1 MTGPA
6 LTTPAQERALDAA
19 VELVARWGVA
29 KTTLGDVAKTAG
41 MSRATLYRTFPG
53 GKDELFGLLG
63 QREVARFLAVATDA
77 VDAAPDLPTALAD
90 ALHAAAVH
98 LAGHGAIRFV
108 LDHEPELAV
117 PVLGF
122 GAMDRLLR
130 LVSRALAP
138 HLVRFYAAGEADGAA
153 AGVDAVGGPSWAAEW
168 CARLFL
174 SGLVN
179 PTPSWD
185 LADRAVCARL
195 VDRYL
200 APALSPAPLETL
212 R

>member
-1 MTGPA
+1 MV
-6 LTTPAQERALDAA
+6 TTTAQERALDAA

-29 KTTLGDVAKTAG
+29 KTTLGDVAKAAG
-41 MSRATLYRTFPG
+41 VSRATLYRAFPG
-53 GKDELFGLLG
+53 GKDELFTLLA

-77 VDAAPDLPTALAD
+77 VDAAPDLPAALAD

-130 LVSRALAP
+130 LVSRAVAP
-138 HLVRFYAAGEADGAA
+138 HLVRLTDEPA
-153 AGVDAVGGPSWAAEW
+153 WAAEW

-174 SGLVN
+174 SALVN
-179 PTPSWD
+179 PTPAWD
-185 LADRAVCARL
+185 LTDRTVCAHL
-195 VDRYL
+195 VETFL
-200 APALSPAPLETL
+200 APALTP
-212 R
+212 

>member
-1 MTGPA
+1 VIEVA
-6 LTTPAQERALDAA
+6 VVTTEGQERALDAA
-19 VELVARWGVA
+19 VTLVARWGVA

-53 GKDELFGLLG
+53 GKDELFGLLA

-77 VDAAPDLPTALAD
+77 ADAAPDLATALTD
-90 ALHAAAVH
+90 ALHGAAVH
-98 LAGHGAIRFV
+98 LAEHGAIRFV

-122 GAMDRLLR
+122 GEMDRLLR
-130 LVSRALAP
+130 LVSRAVAP
-138 HLVRFYAAGEADGAA
+138 HLVRFFTD
-153 AGVDAVGGPSWAAEW
+153 DHRDGPSWAAEW
-168 CARLFL
+168 CCRLFL
-174 SGLVN
+174 SALVN
-179 PTPSWD
+179 PTPTWD

-200 APALSPAPLETL
+200 APALTSQGAPHVHH
-212 R
+212 

>member
-1 MTGPA
+1 MIA

-41 MSRATLYRTFPG
+41 MSRATLYRAFPG
-53 GKDELFGLLG
+53 GKDQLFGLLA

-77 VDAAPDLPTALAD
+77 CDAAPDLATALTD
-90 ALHAAAVH
+90 ALHAASTH
-98 LAGHGAIRFV
+98 LATHGAIRFV

-122 GAMDRLLR
+122 GEMDRLLK
-130 LVSRALAP
+130 LVSRAVAP
-138 HLVRFYAAGEADGAA
+138 HLVRFTTDEA
-153 AGVDAVGGPSWAAEW
+153 SWAAEW

-174 SGLVN
+174 SALVN
-179 PTPSWD
+179 PTPAWD
-185 LADRAVCARL
+185 LTDRAVCARL

-200 APALSPAPLETL
+200 APALLSQGASNVHH
-212 R
+212 

>member
-1 MTGPA
+1 MV
-6 LTTPAQERALDAA
+6 TTPAQERAIDAA
-19 VELVARWGVA
+19 VSLVARWGVA

-53 GKDELFGLLG
+53 GKDELFTLLAR
-63 QREVARFLAVATDA
+63 REVARFLAVATDA
-77 VDAAPDLPTALAD
+77 VDAAPDLATALID
-90 ALHAAAVH
+90 ALHGASTH

-122 GAMDRLLR
+122 GEMDRLLR
-130 LVSRALAP
+130 LVSRAVAP
-138 HLVRFYAAGEADGAA
+138 HLVRLAAD
-153 AGVDAVGGPSWAAEW
+153 DPSWAAEW

-174 SGLVN
+174 SALVN
-179 PTPSWD
+179 PTPEWD
-185 LADRAVCARL
+185 LGDRAVCARL

-200 APALSPAPLETL
+200 VPALTPAPTPTACTPMETS

>member
-1 MTGPA
+1 MTSA
-6 LTTPAQERALDAA
+6 AQERALDAA

-53 GKDELFGLLG
+53 GKDELFGLLA
-63 QREVARFLAVATDA
+63 QREVASFLAVVADA
-77 VDAAPDLPTALAD
+77 CDRAPDLATALVD
-90 ALHAAAVH
+90 ALHAAATH

-122 GAMDRLLR
+122 GEMDRLLR
-130 LVSRALAP
+130 LVQRAAAP
-138 HLVRFYAAGEADGAA
+138 HLVRFFPAGDAD
-153 AGVDAVGGPSWAAEW
+153 GPSWAAEW
-168 CARLFL
+168 CTRLFL
-174 SGLVN
+174 SALVN
-179 PTPSWD
+179 PTATWD

-195 VDRYL
+195 VERYL
-200 APALSPAPLETL
+200 APAFPATTIHLET

>member
-1 MTGPA
+1 MV
-6 LTTPAQERALDAA
+6 TTPAQERAIDAA
-19 VELVARWGVA
+19 VALVARWGVA

-53 GKDELFGLLG
+53 GKDELFGLLA

-77 VDAAPDLPTALAD
+77 VDAAPDLATALTD
-90 ALHAAAVH
+90 ALHAAATH

-122 GAMDRLLR
+122 GAMDHLLR
-130 LVSRALAP
+130 LVSRAVAP
-138 HLVRFYAAGEADGAA
+138 HLVRFGAA
-153 AGVDAVGGPSWAAEW
+153 DPSWAAEW

-174 SGLVN
+174 SALVN
-179 PTPSWD
+179 PTPAWD

-200 APALSPAPLETL
+200 APALVPAPTTLEI